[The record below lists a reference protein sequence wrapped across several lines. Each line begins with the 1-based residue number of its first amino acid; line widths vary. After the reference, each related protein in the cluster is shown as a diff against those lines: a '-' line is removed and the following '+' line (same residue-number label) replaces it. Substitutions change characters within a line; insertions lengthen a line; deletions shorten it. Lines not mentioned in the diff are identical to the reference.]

1 MTCFAFP
8 PPARTILSWAGRPQN
23 NSAAE
28 GVLRDLCAPIGPS
41 IATLARGR
49 GPDYARAA
57 VGRVPQVRV
66 QSLHYYLNAVS
77 GPSGRASALP
87 LHNPNLHTV
96 MSLCAGLSVCF
107 SDRATRIFS
116 GSRMSPRGL
125 KTAKIKGL
133 GASAVL
139 RAPLRNPG
147 VLTLLLASL
156 RDSTARSDCARG
168 RLEEAREEP
177 ASAPAL
183 GAIRRARSLIEG
195 TSTKRGKR
203 RINETWITPF
213 R

>member
-1 MTCFAFP
+1 M
-8 PPARTILSWAGRPQN
+8 
-23 NSAAE
+23 
-28 GVLRDLCAPIGPS
+28 RDLCAPIGPS
-41 IATLARGR
+41 IARGR

-177 ASAPAL
+177 ASAPLEHLECSAQGETSRPAAPSCESSVAPWLL
-183 GAIRRARSLIEG
+183 GRGGGARF
-195 TSTKRGKR
+195 RG
-203 RINETWITPF
+203 EAWYPVDA
-213 R
+213 